1 MIQRE
6 SILVVRL
13 GAMGDI
19 IHALPAAASLK
30 QSFPDRTLIWIVRPK
45 WMPLLEG
52 NPFIDEL
59 VPFDKQGIGSIINSC
74 KRVRAFR
81 PTLAIDFQGLIQSAL
96 IGRLASPRQFWG
108 FDKSIARE
116 RPACFFYTSTEA
128 PPGPHRV
135 ERNLQLAEAAGARM
149 LTDKAWLPA
158 GFSEG
163 VLPLRP
169 FVLASPFA
177 GWAGKQWPLQHY
189 EQLAKLLAR
198 EGLAL
203 VANTTAN
210 EVPALSG
217 LENVNV
223 HQSSIP
229 GLLNATRNAAA
240 IVGVDS
246 GPLHIAA
253 ALHKPGVAIF
263 GPTDPV
269 ATGPYG
275 GTISVLRASNVRTTY
290 ERHSRIHPSMK
301 EVSAEQVFNSLM
313 RSIDHHRTAAV
324 QGP

>member
-1 MIQRE
+1 MIQNE

-19 IHALPAAASLK
+19 IHALPAVASLK

-59 VPFDKQGIGSIINSC
+59 VAFDRRGIASIIASC
-74 KRVRAFR
+74 KRVRAIR

-96 IGRLASPRQFWG
+96 IGRLAGPREFWG
-108 FDKSIARE
+108 FDRSIARE
-116 RPACFFYTSTEA
+116 WAASWFYTSTEI

-135 ERNLQLAEAAGARM
+135 QRNVQLAQAAGACT
-149 LTDKAWLPA
+149 LTDEAWLPA

-163 VLPLRP
+163 VLPLGP

-177 GWAGKQWPLQHY
+177 GWAGKQWPLQRY
-189 EQLAKLLAR
+189 EQLAKFLSK
-198 EGLAL
+198 EGVAL
-203 VANTTAN
+203 VANITADQAP
-210 EVPALSG
+210 VLSS
-217 LENVNV
+217 LENVHV

-229 GLLNATRNAAA
+229 GLLHATRNAVAV
-240 IVGVDS
+240 VGVDS

-253 ALHKPGVAIF
+253 ALQKPGVAIF

-269 ATGPYG
+269 ANGPYG
-275 GTISVLRASNVRTTY
+275 GTISVLRASNVKTTY
-290 ERHSRIHPSMK
+290 QRHSRIHPSMK
-301 EVSAEQVFNSLM
+301 EISAEQVFNSLM
-313 RSIDHHRTAAV
+313 RSIDHHRTASV
-324 QGP
+324 QRS